1 MNVSDLAK
9 ILGIDK
15 KGDQKITF
23 KKGNFSPEKIGVTP
37 VFNRMFYNANFKQEI
52 TRINNDI
59 KSAFKNL
66 IKMGVH
72 KNEIPLVSA
81 SLFNQLMVTI
91 DRGNLSFIKNDSA
104 PEFTRKELKKISDIQ
119 YKIYKVLFKIEE
131 DLIDEQ
137 DTSIKGQEKNSQE
150 FLANLKKLL
159 DERDKK
165 LREEMLKEFQSQMA
179 DFMEANG
186 GGGSG
191 FGFPMP
197 SITDILSWYAG
208 LKGAKYGF
216 KGAKWLWN
224 KFRQSRIVSKV
235 KTLDEKLKQADKK
248 AQEAKEKADKAK
260 EKTDKAKTEADKAK
274 EKADKAKTEADKK
287 AQKEAEKAQKEAEKA
302 QKEAEKAQKQAEKE
316 FKQTQEDLEKANAE
330 SEKARA
336 KAEQLGAKD
345 KLPPKPEIKTGGTP
359 APRPTPPSNAA
370 KKFPK
375 LAKLFEKFKKAL
387 KAAGPALAK
396 ATVVL
401 DIFILLPM
409 KICEFWDLSMRP
421 GKEGHLEFNFLERSI
436 YCLTAGLT
444 QWIEDHANI
453 FVDIAGL
460 VHLII
465 EFMANNFA
473 EMAKDGSGTFEA
485 LANILGFLSWGV
497 GKLIEKCIAPATK
510 EIVNW
515 IKKSVGAETGDRCGM
530 IAVGIMR
537 DSWED
542 IKSFCTGC
550 VPNKETFALIT
561 GSNPVF
567 NELERRGI
575 YKFNAFGE
583 SELKYNTVHDIANKM
598 TKAEIQAVLA
608 HDDVDSSIKKNLKE
622 ALNYKIEKGI
632 SDRDV
637 YKNSY
642 VDGYL
647 DSLITVLNNCDGRME
662 EQWLRM
668 LQGSVDQ
675 TREFLLRFGWISLE
689 YDTSDEF
696 KVLWKGPF
704 KDDDEAEGMF
714 KYIFSRYKGQYKFLR
729 VWHNPYDVLYFDV
742 YGTLMSAGFTPVPYK
757 DVLNPTNSKRHLKVL
772 GYIDKQREFH
782 EGLSCPNDEIFEA
795 VKKQEKLAA
804 IYNQNIIVQEPV
816 QSVTEKMAKSDIEGV
831 SGGGLPA
838 HLAMT
843 TGYSATSESYTEQD
857 FNKDV
862 GSGSSG
868 SSGSGYSGGLPS
880 HLSGTYNPNLVTET
894 FNYSGSESVPNLSS
908 QDYDRSDY
916 TSIEAIRKAKV
927 FKGTDGKWHSDNP
940 FVDAIIQV
948 ESGGRADI
956 VNSSTFA
963 TGLFQFMPKYAPAY
977 FRRGNKH
984 IPGYS
989 YSPDDR
995 KDPYK
1000 SLNAFKE
1007 FAIEN
1012 VIGLKKRG
1020 IPISAFH
1027 LYMAHQQGL
1036 GGFSNLYRIVKGGS
1050 GALTEKAKEALK
1062 ANSLVRGKDSN
1073 DPQLWYQNWLN
1084 FFNKKLGK
1092 STGGIVAPS
1101 SSAPSGAPSYVK
1113 DSYSAGS
1120 SSPSDYSSSGSYGS
1134 SGSSGSNG
1142 SFSGQK
1148 APDGVPSYVKNSYSA
1163 GSSSPSNFG
1172 SSGSSGSSG
1181 SVLGQ
1186 KAPEGV
1192 PSYVKDSYDLMQK
1205 NTGNSMALAAQ
1216 YATKHAKKQSIGY
1229 CAKYVANAL
1238 EAAGLKFQRQ
1248 PSAYMYHRNGILS
1261 KAGFGL
1267 VSKGM
1272 QGYTPEIGDV
1282 CVVDRFNKHVHGHIC
1297 IWNGKNWVSDFVQQ
1311 YSPSP
1316 YRDGPGPMYFY
1327 RYGGPDLVPNDSM
1340 LNEPYTDESYPSTNS
1355 ESYSDPGMQS
1365 PETMNANAPQTPG
1378 VQSSGSSEK
1387 EGEAEGLFSFKLSD
1401 ILG

>member
-23 KKGNFSPEKIGVTP
+23 KRGNFSPEKIGVTP

-104 PEFTRKELKKISDIQ
+104 PEFTRKELKKISEIQ

-137 DTSIKGQEKNSQE
+137 DTSIKGNEKNNQE

-179 DFMEANG
+179 EFMENNG

-197 SITDILSWYAG
+197 SITDLLTWYAG

-224 KFRQSRIVSKV
+224 KYRDSRVKSKV
-235 KTLDEKLKQADKK
+235 KEADKKLKDADKK

-260 EKTDKAKTEADKAK
+260 EKAEKAKAEADK
-274 EKADKAKTEADKK
+274 
-287 AQKEAEKAQKEAEKA
+287 KA

-316 FKQTQEDLEKANAE
+316 LKQAEKELSKADKAAE
-330 SEKARA
+330 EARA
-336 KAEQLGAKD
+336 KAQERNIKTPD
-345 KLPPKPEIKTGGTP
+345 KPEIKSGGKPP
-359 APRPTPPSNAA
+359 APSPTPPSNAA

-387 KAAGPALAK
+387 KAAGPVLAK
-396 ATVVL
+396 AAIVL
-401 DIFILLPM
+401 EIFVMLPM
-409 KICEFWDLSMRP
+409 KICEFWELSMRP
-421 GKEGHLEFNFLERSI
+421 GKEGHLEFNFAERCV

-444 QWIEDHANI
+444 QWVEDFANI
-453 FVDIAGL
+453 FVDIGGL
-460 VHLII
+460 MKLIL
-465 EFMANNFA
+465 EFMAENFA

-485 LANILGFLSWGV
+485 LANILDFLSWGV
-497 GKLIEKCIAPATK
+497 GKIIEKWIAPATK
-510 EIVNW
+510 DFVNW
-515 IKKSVGAETGDRCGM
+515 VKKSVGAETGDKCGM
-530 IAVGIMR
+530 IAVGILR
-537 DSWED
+537 DTWD
-542 IKSFCTGC
+542 DFLSFCTGC
-550 VPNKETFALIT
+550 VPNKETYALVT
-561 GSNPVF
+561 GTNPVF

-575 YKFNAFGE
+575 YKFNAFGQ
-583 SELKYNTVHDIANKM
+583 SELKYNTISDIANKM

-608 HDDVDSSIKKNLKE
+608 HDDVDSSIRKNLKE
-622 ALNYKIEKGI
+622 ALKYKMENGI
-632 SDRDV
+632 TDRDV

-642 VDGYL
+642 ADGYL

-668 LQGSVDQ
+668 LQNTVDQ
-675 TREFLLRFGWISLE
+675 QKELILRYGWISYECYKQEKRQIL
-689 YDTSDEF
+689 F
-696 KVLWKGPF
+696 QGPF
-704 KDDDEAEGMF
+704 KNKEEAEGMF
-714 KYIFSRYKGQYKFLR
+714 KYIFSRYKGQYEFLNT
-729 VWHNPYDVLYFDV
+729 WDMPHDLLYFDI
-742 YGTLMSAGFTPVPYK
+742 YGTIMTAGFVTVPYK
-757 DVLNPTNSKRHLKVL
+757 NVLNPSTSKRHLKVL

-782 EGLSCPNDEIFEA
+782 EGLACPNDIIFEA
-795 VKKQEKLAA
+795 VKKQDKLVN
-804 IYNQNIIVQEPV
+804 IMNQNIIVQEPV
-816 QSVTEKMAKSDIEGV
+816 QSVTEKMSSSDIEGV
-831 SGGGLPA
+831 SKNGGLPT

-843 TGYSATSESYTEQD
+843 TGYSEPIAESYTEQD

-868 SSGSGYSGGLPS
+868 SSSSSGSGYSGGLPS

-894 FNYSGSESVPNLSS
+894 FNFSGSESVPDLAGPG
-908 QDYDRSDY
+908 YTGTDY
-916 TSIEAIRKAKV
+916 TSVEAIKKARV
-927 FKGTDGKWHSDNP
+927 FQRSDGKWYSDNP
-940 FVDAIIQV
+940 FVDAIIQI
-948 ESGGRADI
+948 ESRRDATARPWSRKEQRYL
-956 VNSSTFA
+956 SSA
-963 TGLFQFMPKYAPAY
+963 AGLFQFIESTGET
-977 FRRGNKH
+977 FGLH
-984 IPGYS
+984 S
-989 YSPDDR
+989 LQDR
-995 KDPYK
+995 MNPYK
-1000 SLNAFKE
+1000 SLEAFKRYVL
-1007 FAIEN
+1007 FN
-1012 VIGLKKRG
+1012 MNKLKKNG
-1020 IPISAFH
+1020 IPVTPAN
-1027 LYMAHQQGL
+1027 LYLSHQQGDA
-1036 GGFSNLYRIVKGGS
+1036 GFDQIYKYITGKTSSLSSKIQRLMAGNTHGHRYTTAQDWYRNWVNDI
-1050 GALTEKAKEALK
+1050 AKLMGQSAK
-1062 ANSLVRGKDSN
+1062 M
-1073 DPQLWYQNWLN
+1073 PPM
-1084 FFNKKLGK
+1084 
-1092 STGGIVAPS
+1092 TAP
-1101 SSAPSGAPSYVK
+1101 PEHIQ
-1113 DSYSAGS
+1113 SYSGGYSSPGDYSGSYGS
-1120 SSPSDYSSSGSYGS
+1120 SGSSGSYGS
-1134 SGSSGSNG
+1134 SGSSGS
-1142 SFSGQK
+1142 
-1148 APDGVPSYVKNSYSA
+1148 Y
-1163 GSSSPSNFG
+1163 G
-1172 SSGSSGSSG
+1172 SSGSSGSYGSYGYSGSSG

-1186 KAPEGV
+1186 KAPDGV

-1205 NTGNSMALAAQ
+1205 NTGNSMAIAAQ
-1216 YATKHAKKQSIGY
+1216 YATRHAEKQSIGY

-1282 CVVDRFNKHVHGHIC
+1282 CVVDRFNSHEHGHIC
-1297 IWNGKNWVSDFVQQ
+1297 IWNGKNWVSDFVQRTPNV
-1311 YSPSP
+1311 YK
-1316 YRDGPGPMYFY
+1316 DGPGPMYFY

-1340 LNEPYTDESYPSTNS
+1340 LNEPYTNESYPSTNS
-1355 ESYSDPGMQS
+1355 DSYSDPGMKS
-1365 PETMNANAPQTPG
+1365 PETMNSNAPQTPG

>member
-23 KKGNFSPEKIGVTP
+23 KRGNFSPEKIGVTP

-66 IKMGVH
+66 IKIGVH

-137 DTSIKGQEKNSQE
+137 DTSIRGNEKNNQE
-150 FLANLKKLL
+150 LLANMKKLL

-179 DFMEANG
+179 EFMENNG

-197 SITDILSWYAG
+197 SITDLLTWYAG

-216 KGAKWLWN
+216 KGAKFLWN

-248 AQEAKEKADKAK
+248 AKEAKEKADKAK
-260 EKTDKAKTEADKAK
+260 EKAEKAKAEADKN
-274 EKADKAKTEADKK
+274 
-287 AQKEAEKAQKEAEKA
+287 A

-316 FKQTQEDLEKANAE
+316 LKQTEKELEKAKAE

-336 KAEQLGAKD
+336 KAEQLGAKE

-409 KICEFWDLSMRP
+409 KICEFWELSMRP

-465 EFMANNFA
+465 EFMAENFA

-497 GKLIEKCIAPATK
+497 GKLIEKCIAPATEK
-510 EIVNW
+510 IVNW

-542 IKSFCTGC
+542 IKSICTGC

-583 SELKYNTVHDIANKM
+583 SELKYNTVSDIANKM

-647 DSLITVLNNCDGRME
+647 DSLITVLNGCDGRME

-742 YGTLMSAGFTPVPYK
+742 YGTVMSAGFTPVPYK
-757 DVLNPTNSKRHLKVL
+757 DVLNPTSSKKHLKVL

-782 EGLSCPNDEIFEA
+782 EGLICPNDEIFEA
-795 VKKQEKLAA
+795 VKKQDKQIH
-804 IYNQNIIVQEPV
+804 IYSNNIIVQEPV
-816 QSVTEKMAKSDIEGV
+816 QSVTEKMTKTDIEGV
-831 SGGGLPA
+831 SKNGGLPA

-843 TGYSATSESYTEQD
+843 TGYSATAESYTEQD
-857 FNKDV
+857 FNSDV

-894 FNYSGSESVPNLSS
+894 FNFSGSEIVPNLSS

-956 VNSSTFA
+956 VNPSTFA

-1050 GALTEKAKEALK
+1050 GALTEKAKEALR
-1062 ANSLVRGKDSN
+1062 ANSLVRGADSN
-1073 DPQLWYQNWLN
+1073 NPQLWYQNWLN

-1101 SSAPSGAPSYVK
+1101 SGAPSSAPSYVK
-1113 DSYSAGS
+1113 DSYAAGS
-1120 SSPSDYSSSGSYGS
+1120 SSPSNYGS
-1134 SGSSGSNG
+1134 SGSSGSYG
-1142 SFSGQK
+1142 SYG
-1148 APDGVPSYVKNSYSA
+1148 Y
-1163 GSSSPSNFG
+1163 
-1172 SSGSSGSSG
+1172 SGSSG

-1186 KAPEGV
+1186 KAPDGV

-1205 NTGNSMALAAQ
+1205 NTGNSMAIAAQ
-1216 YATKHAKKQSIGY
+1216 YATKHANEHSIGY
-1229 CAKYVANAL
+1229 CARYVANAL

-1282 CVVDRFNKHVHGHIC
+1282 CVVDRFNSHEHGHIC
-1297 IWNGKNWVSDFVQQ
+1297 IWNGKNWVSDFVQRTPNV
-1311 YSPSP
+1311 YK
-1316 YRDGPGPMYFY
+1316 DGPGPMYFY

-1355 ESYSDPGMQS
+1355 DSYSDPGMQS

-1387 EGEAEGLFSFKLSD
+1387 EGEAEGLFSFKISD

>member
-23 KKGNFSPEKIGVTP
+23 TRGNFSPEKIGVTP

-66 IKMGVH
+66 IKIGVH

-137 DTSIKGQEKNSQE
+137 DTSIKGNEKNNQE
-150 FLANLKKLL
+150 LLANLKKLL

-165 LREEMLKEFQSQMA
+165 LREEMLKEFQKQL
-179 DFMEANG
+179 DEFKETGGG

-197 SITDILSWYAG
+197 SITDLLTWYAG
-208 LKGAKYGF
+208 LKGAKYGL

-224 KFRQSRIVSKV
+224 KYRQSRIVSKV

-260 EKTDKAKTEADKAK
+260 EKAEKAKAEADK
-274 EKADKAKTEADKK
+274 
-287 AQKEAEKAQKEAEKA
+287 KA

-316 FKQTQEDLEKANAE
+316 LKQTEKELEKAKAE

-345 KLPPKPEIKTGGTP
+345 KLPPEPEIKTGGTP

-387 KAAGPALAK
+387 KAAGPVLAK
-396 ATVVL
+396 AAIAL
-401 DIFILLPM
+401 EIFILLPM
-409 KICEFWDLSMRP
+409 KICEFWELSMRP
-421 GKEGHLEFNFLERSI
+421 GKEGHLEFNFLERSV
-436 YCLTAGLT
+436 YSLTAGLT
-444 QWIEDHANI
+444 QWIEDFANI

-465 EFMANNFA
+465 EFMAENFA
-473 EMAKDGSGTFEA
+473 EMAKDGSGTFEV

-542 IKSFCTGC
+542 LKSTITGC

-567 NELERRGI
+567 NELKRRGI

-583 SELKYNTVHDIANKM
+583 SELKYNTVSDIANKM

-622 ALNYKIEKGI
+622 ALNYKIEQGI

-642 VDGYL
+642 TDGYL
-647 DSLITVLNNCDGRME
+647 DSLITVLNGSGGRME

-675 TREFLLRFGWISLE
+675 TKEFLLHYGWISLE

-696 KVLWKGPF
+696 KVLWQGPF
-704 KDDDEAEGMF
+704 KNKDEAEGMF

-757 DVLNPTNSKRHLKVL
+757 DVLNPINSKKHLKVL

-782 EGLSCPNDEIFEA
+782 ESLSCPNDEIFEG
-795 VKKQEKLAA
+795 VKKQDKQIF
-804 IYNQNIIVQEPV
+804 IYSNNIIVQEPV

-831 SGGGLPA
+831 TGGGLPA

-843 TGYSATSESYTEQD
+843 TGYSEPIAESCTEQD
-857 FNKDV
+857 FNSGV
-862 GSGSSG
+862 GSG

-894 FNYSGSESVPNLSS
+894 FNFSGSESVPDLTTPG
-908 QDYDRSDY
+908 YTGTDY
-916 TSIEAIRKAKV
+916 TSVEAIKKAKV
-927 FKGTDGKWHSDNP
+927 FQRSDGKWYSDNP
-940 FVDAIIQV
+940 FVDAIIQI
-948 ESGGRADI
+948 ESMRNASARPYSRKLGKYL
-956 VNSSTFA
+956 SSA
-963 TGLFQFMPKYAPAY
+963 AGLFQFLEGTGKRFGLMTLQ
-977 FRRGNKH
+977 
-984 IPGYS
+984 
-989 YSPDDR
+989 DR
-995 KDPYK
+995 MNPYK
-1000 SLNAFKE
+1000 SLEAFKRYVL
-1007 FAIEN
+1007 FN
-1012 VIGLKKRG
+1012 MDKLKRNG
-1020 IPISAFH
+1020 IPVTPAN
-1027 LYMAHQQGL
+1027 LYLSHQQGDA
-1036 GGFSNLYRIVKGGS
+1036 GFNQIYKYITGKTSSLSSKLQGLMAGNAHGHRYTTPQDWYRNWANDI
-1050 GALTEKAKEALK
+1050 AKLM
-1062 ANSLVRGKDSN
+1062 
-1073 DPQLWYQNWLN
+1073 
-1084 FFNKKLGK
+1084 GK
-1092 STGGIVAPS
+1092 SAQMPPMAAP
-1101 SSAPSGAPSYVK
+1101 PENIQ
-1113 DSYSAGS
+1113 SYSGGYSSPGDYSGS
-1120 SSPSDYSSSGSYGS
+1120 SGSYSSSGSLGS
-1134 SGSSGSNG
+1134 SGSSGSYG
-1142 SFSGQK
+1142 SYG
-1148 APDGVPSYVKNSYSA
+1148 Y
-1163 GSSSPSNFG
+1163 
-1172 SSGSSGSSG
+1172 SGSSG

-1186 KAPEGV
+1186 KAPDGV

-1205 NTGNSMALAAQ
+1205 NTGNSMAIAAQ
-1216 YATKHAKKQSIGY
+1216 YATRNAKDHSIGY
-1229 CAKYVANAL
+1229 CARYVANAL

-1248 PSAYMYHRNGILS
+1248 PSAYLYHRNGILS

-1282 CVVDRFNKHVHGHIC
+1282 CVVDRFNSHEHGHIC
-1297 IWNGKNWVSDFVQQ
+1297 IWNGKNWVSDFVQK

-1316 YRDGPGPMYFY
+1316 YKDGPGPLYFY

-1355 ESYSDPGMQS
+1355 DSYSDPGMKS

-1387 EGEAEGLFSFKLSD
+1387 EGEAEGLFSIKISD